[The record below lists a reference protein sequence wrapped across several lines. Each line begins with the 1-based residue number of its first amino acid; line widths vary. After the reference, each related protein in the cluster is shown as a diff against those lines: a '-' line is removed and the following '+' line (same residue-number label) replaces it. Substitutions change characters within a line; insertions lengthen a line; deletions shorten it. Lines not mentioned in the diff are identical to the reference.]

1 MTHKQIHLGQQ
12 LRQTNNVE
20 VGGKY
25 VNIEGETF
33 YQIENY
39 DQMKDFFI
47 SVVSD
52 SDHWMFISTRGGLT
66 AGRINSENA
75 LFPYYTDDKIS
86 DGSPF
91 TGSRTIALATIG
103 DKTSLWEPFSE
114 QYDGIY
120 NTTRN
125 LYKNVFGDKLIFE
138 EINHDLAL
146 TFRYAWRTSDKF
158 GFVKTSTL
166 INTGE
171 SSAQVDIVDGIENL
185 ILSLIHISEP
195 TRPY

>member
-75 LFPYYTDDKIS
+75 LFPYYTDDKVS
-86 DGSPF
+86 DGF
-91 TGSRTIALATIG
+91 LC
-103 DKTSLWEPFSE
+103 LWVVE
-114 QYDGIY
+114 Q
-120 NTTRN
+120 
-125 LYKNVFGDKLIFE
+125 
-138 EINHDLAL
+138 
-146 TFRYAWRTSDKF
+146 
-158 GFVKTSTL
+158 
-166 INTGE
+166 
-171 SSAQVDIVDGIENL
+171 
-185 ILSLIHISEP
+185 
-195 TRPY
+195 